1 MAEEPQPATIED
13 LIEGSSYQRTPDG
26 IYYVRPVLV
35 HNLATDP
42 ASTLLARAVAAL
54 PEGCRFGDLHPG
66 NGTMIVERQQV
77 GPYLRSKTQ
86 ALAKIY
92 YRDLL
97 SCRIRINGQLTQEIT
112 RYDKNGEILSVKYKG
127 GTAADTEPTGDQVE
141 TDFAELP
148 LLVPGSIV
156 EFEEVRDAYSNFPS
170 NPATQRGTPLDL
182 QLKYQG
188 RTNSA
193 TWQGQPPDTWMCLSI
208 EGQAFGELLTS
219 GTAPNLTFKW
229 LWVYR
234 YVFQFIGF
242 RRHSVTGGTNN
253 QGIVKTFNPLIWF
266 TRRDTR
272 KPPADVNPKLGS
284 YPTKKV
290 GNGWKEV
297 ALQGQADF
305 NALYLPYISTAG

>member
-1 MAEEPQPATIED
+1 MAEQLPPATIED

-26 IYYVRPVLV
+26 VYYVRSVLV
-35 HNLATDP
+35 HDLNPDP
-42 ASTLLARAVAAL
+42 ASTLLSRAEAAL
-54 PEGCRFGDLHPG
+54 PAGCRFGDLHPG
-66 NGTMIVERQQV
+66 NNAMIVERQQV

-86 ALAKIY
+86 ALARIY

-112 RYDKNGEILSVKYKG
+112 RYDKDGEILSVKYKA
-127 GTAADTEPTGDQVE
+127 GTAADTVPTGDQIE

-156 EFEEVRDAYSNFPS
+156 EFEYVADAFSNFAPP
-170 NPATQRGTPLDL
+170 NATQRGTPLDL
-182 QLKYQG
+182 QVKYQG

-193 TWQGQPPDTWMCLSI
+193 AWQGHPADTWLCMSI
-208 EGQAFGELLTS
+208 EGQAFGERLES

-229 LWVYR
+229 WWVYR

-272 KPPADVNPKLGS
+272 KPPADVNPKAGT
-284 YPTKKV
+284 YPTKKA

-297 ALQGQADF
+297 TLQGSADF
-305 NALYLPYISTAG
+305 NALSLPYISTAG